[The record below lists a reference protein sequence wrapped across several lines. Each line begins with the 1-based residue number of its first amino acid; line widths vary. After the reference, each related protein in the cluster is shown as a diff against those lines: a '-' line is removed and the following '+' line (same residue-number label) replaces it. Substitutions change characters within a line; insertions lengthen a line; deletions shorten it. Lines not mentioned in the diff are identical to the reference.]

1 MKTVQHNR
9 IYSQAHIFVVELLLF
24 FFREGGLTSRLGNRN
39 RWKHSLNYY
48 YGVFIKICCPRIN
61 L

>member
-1 MKTVQHNR
+1 MKAVQHNR

-24 FFREGGLTSRLGNRN
+24 FFCEGGLTSRLGNRN

-48 YGVFIKICCPRIN
+48 GVFIICCPRID